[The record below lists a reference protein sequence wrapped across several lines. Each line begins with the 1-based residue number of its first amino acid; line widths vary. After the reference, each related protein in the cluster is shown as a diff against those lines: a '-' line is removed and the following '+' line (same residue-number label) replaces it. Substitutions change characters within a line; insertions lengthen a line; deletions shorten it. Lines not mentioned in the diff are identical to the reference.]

1 MPFQNDFLF
10 REIFFTIFCMLC
22 AFCSGGQNQASSL
35 EKPGGRGI
43 STRSSLNNWNTNF
56 VMRAIACVALRLKQF
71 ESENSDA
78 ISAVLSIPVSSSGK
92 VRARTPF
99 ADNGF
104 FLRNLSLKKCLMLG

>member
-1 MPFQNDFLF
+1 MIFYSGKYFLLF
-10 REIFFTIFCMLC
+10 S
-22 AFCSGGQNQASSL
+22 ACSVRSVQVGKNPEKQRKL
-35 EKPGGRGI
+35 EKPGGSGI
-43 STRSSLNNWNTNF
+43 STRSPLNNWNTNF
-56 VMRAIACVALRLKQF
+56 VMRAIACVALRSKQF
-71 ESENSDA
+71 ESENSDT